1 MNKRRKFTALLG
13 ILICV
18 ALLMS
23 CKKNDTGEST
33 LRIYDGFTNEGNFQD
48 AVPVEQYAGFADIV
62 DVIYREKVIYQQ

>member
-1 MNKRRKFTALLG
+1 MKKRRKFTALLG

-33 LRIYDGFTNEGNFQD
+33 LRIYDGFTNEAISRMPF
-48 AVPVEQYAGFADIV
+48 
-62 DVIYREKVIYQQ
+62 R